1 MDALMVDGNS
11 IAGLL
16 REVFAVEMTSALG
29 TCGSCGAVEP
39 IGAAHVYR
47 GAGIVVR
54 CPHCGHELAKIV
66 AGGER
71 IWIALAGMRSLEI
84 PGGGAPV
91 EGG

>member
-29 TCGSCGAVEP
+29 TCSSCGAVEP
-39 IGAAHVYR
+39 VGATHVYR

-66 AGGER
+66 AAGER
-71 IWIALAGMRSLEI
+71 VWITLAGLRSLELQ
-84 PGGGAPV
+84 GDAS
-91 EGG
+91 